1 MQARDNLEQERMS
14 LKMEIE
20 KLQQRYNSAQE
31 KTIEAQTQ
39 MTQLV
44 ERLDRSEQGRQINHQ
59 QLADTSATMQAY
71 NSSKVSRDTKLKANT
86 VLTVF
91 SAISKK

>member
-1 MQARDNLEQERMS
+1 MS

-71 NSSKVSRDTKLKANT
+71 NSSKVSRDTKLK
-86 VLTVF
+86 
-91 SAISKK
+91 SKYAVNCIQRN

>member
-1 MQARDNLEQERMS
+1 MS

-71 NSSKVSRDTKLKANT
+71 NSSKVSRDTKLK
-86 VLTVF
+86 
-91 SAISKK
+91 SKYCVNCI

>member
-1 MQARDNLEQERMS
+1 MEFLQARDQLEQDRVA

-31 KTIEAQTQ
+31 KTIEAQTR
-39 MTQLV
+39 MGDLV
-44 ERLDRSEQGRQINHQ
+44 ERLDKTEASRQLSSQ

-71 NSSKVSRDTKLKANT
+71 SNSKVWL
-86 VLTVF
+86 VV
-91 SAISKK
+91 

>member
-71 NSSKVSRDTKLKANT
+71 NSSKVSRDTKLK
-86 VLTVF
+86 
-91 SAISKK
+91 SKYCVNCI